1 MDPDFQKLFKIKAE
15 FDWEMDFESKTIEDI
30 CRFVCTTVRENDLLE
45 FNRDAIEEVIRK
57 SISISGSRKKLST
70 RFGKIKQLIVESST
84 NARVDDSDMVYAN
97 YVKSAWDDI
106 YERGSLYR
114 DKIEEKFED
123 AMLYVDTEGEKVGEI
138 NGLTVIQTEDITF
151 GIPVKL
157 TGRATPG
164 TEGILDIQREAG
176 LSGKIHNKASLII
189 KGYMSGKYAHKF
201 PLSLNGY
208 LSFEQVYGMVDGDSA
223 SVAETV
229 ALLSAISNIPVKQNI
244 AVTGSINQSGRVQP
258 VGGVPEK
265 IEGFYRLCKM
275 KGLNKEQGVIVP
287 ESNFDNIVL
296 PDEICDSVEKGEFHI
311 WAVET
316 VDEAIELLTGMK
328 AGEKDSEGKYE
339 KDSFNEAVVNGLE
352 WLYDIVKEKKK
363 DKKKE
368 KKR

>member
-1 MDPDFQKLFKIKAE
+1 
-15 FDWEMDFESKTIEDI
+15 
-30 CRFVCTTVRENDLLE
+30 
-45 FNRDAIEEVIRK
+45 
-57 SISISGSRKKLST
+57 
-70 RFGKIKQLIVESST
+70 
-84 NARVDDSDMVYAN
+84 
-97 YVKSAWDDI
+97 
-106 YERGSLYR
+106 
-114 DKIEEKFED
+114 
-123 AMLYVDTEGEKVGEI
+123 
-138 NGLTVIQTEDITF
+138 
-151 GIPVKL
+151 
-157 TGRATPG
+157 
-164 TEGILDIQREAG
+164 
-176 LSGKIHNKASLII
+176 
-189 KGYMSGKYAHKF
+189 
-201 PLSLNGY
+201 
-208 LSFEQVYGMVDGDSA
+208 
-223 SVAETV
+223 VAETV